1 MIRLIA
7 SDLDGTLLEADG
19 SLPNGIFDV
28 ISELR
33 QLGIHFAASSGR
45 QPGNLM
51 RLFSDASEHMAFV
64 CENGAVNIVD
74 GKDAGIVTF
83 ERKVAF
89 EVIHDLEA
97 LGMDV
102 LISGCQTCYMVDAN
116 RKFTDDIVYRLKNTS
131 TIISSWE
138 QIQEPILK
146 VSGHAETGVADLAPF
161 LLQKWGGRLTATI
174 SGKDWFDLT
183 VANKGTGMSIL
194 MEYLQVLPQE
204 TVAFGD
210 NFNDVSMFDA
220 VGHPFLMESADA
232 KLRKTGIRLCDK
244 VLPVLEKI
252 VNARGDAD
260 IAFAK
265 YPQI

>member
-19 SLPNGIFDV
+19 SLPDGIFDV
-28 ISELR
+28 ISELQ
-33 QLGIHFAASSGR
+33 QLGIHFAAASGR

-51 RLFSDASEHMAFV
+51 RLFSHAAEHMAFV

-74 GKDAGIVTF
+74 GNDAGIVTF
-83 ERKVAF
+83 DRSAAF
-89 EVIHDLEA
+89 EVIRDLES

-102 LISGCQTCYMVDAN
+102 LVSGRQTCYMVDAN

-138 QIQEPILK
+138 QIKEPILK
-146 VSGHAETGVADLAPF
+146 VSGHAETGVGALAPF
-161 LLQKWGGRLTATI
+161 LLQKWGDRLTATV
-174 SGKDWFDLT
+174 SGRTWFDLT
-183 VANKGTGMSIL
+183 VANKGTGMKIL
-194 MEYLQVLPQE
+194 MDYLKVSPKE

-220 VGHPFLMESADA
+220 VGHPFLMKNADI
-232 KLRKTGIRLCDK
+232 KLRQDGMRLCEK
-244 VLPVLEKI
+244 VLPVLKEI
-252 VNARGDAD
+252 VKARGNAE
-260 IAFAK
+260 IAFKK
-265 YPQI
+265 YGKI